1 MVHREVEQKKTG
13 CDEENNKRGRA
24 ERECECRVK
33 MSDPRRRQRNAKKDG
48 RKARLIDRK
57 RRGREFSEPPD

>member
-13 CDEENNKRGRA
+13 CDEENNKHGRA

-33 MSDPRRRQRNAKKDG
+33 MSDPRRRQRNAKKTEEKLD
-48 RKARLIDRK
+48 
-57 RRGREFSEPPD
+57 